1 MGAISVRDVPARKQR
16 KLPALSGVL
25 KTGLKAGQREPHVW
39 LLPSTPLGPPRHFGD
54 KRHFGDRRL
63 HVSFGVSP
71 DHRPV

>member
-25 KTGLKAGQREPHVW
+25 KTGLRAGQREPHVW

-54 KRHFGDRRL
+54 RRL